1 MRTTLI
7 RIGNSRGLRLP
18 KKLLSLYGI
27 RENDPLELEERA
39 EGILIRPAGI
49 ANNKLSLEEAYREMA
64 AEADEASEWSE
75 WDATIADGIER

>member
-1 MRTTLI
+1 MRTNLI

-39 EGILIRPAGI
+39 EGILIRPAGR
-49 ANNKLSLEEAYREMA
+49 ANNKLSLDEAYREMA

-75 WDATIADGIER
+75 WDATTADGLER

>member
-39 EGILIRPAGI
+39 EGILIRPAGT

-64 AEADEASEWSE
+64 AEAEEASEWSE
-75 WDATIADGIER
+75 WDATTADGIER